1 VEFFNQK
8 TDNLLV
14 GYFLGEVAL
23 GYYAIS
29 HRILEVMTQ
38 LLIGTLNQVALP
50 TFSRLQ
56 KDSQGFIAAYY
67 RITQF
72 TSLIAFPV
80 FFAVIILSPELVIS
94 LFGQKWTNAIPILQI
109 ISLVGILRAI
119 TVFQRSAFVSL
130 GQPLLQFKLGL
141 LNATLNVIACL
152 IAVQWGILAVAT
164 AYVLSDYLVF
174 PLGQWLLSKLISL
187 SWKTYLAQFI
197 APITS
202 TVIMGLTILITQQ
215 LLTPWLEPQARL
227 IICSLLGII
236 IYTATLRFAF
246 PQLFSQIFNTLNL
259 LRNSPKT
266 SHK

>member
-1 VEFFNQK
+1 MSDYGDFY
-8 TDNLLV
+8 
-14 GYFLGEVAL
+14 YF
-23 GYYAIS
+23 I
-29 HRILEVMTQ
+29 M
-38 LLIGTLNQVALP
+38 
-50 TFSRLQ
+50 
-56 KDSQGFIAAYY
+56 
-67 RITQF
+67 
-72 TSLIAFPV
+72 
-80 FFAVIILSPELVIS
+80 II
-94 LFGQKWTNAIPILQI
+94 FGQKWTNTIPILQI

-215 LLTPWLEPQARL
+215 LLSSWLKPQGCL
-227 IICSLLGII
+227 IICPLLGIT

-246 PQLFSQIFNTLNL
+246 PQLFSQIFTTLNL

-266 SHK
+266 SRK